1 MIGVY
6 VNIEDLLLKHKS
18 AILGKWFNCI
28 LESYPS
34 EVSRF
39 FKKEVDRFQN
49 PVAYQVARGI
59 EGVYDSLVEG
69 DGREKIQSFL
79 DEIIRIWAVQEVPA
93 SKALSFFVLLKRL
106 IREELEK
113 EGLVDAIASDVVR
126 FESKLDELT
135 LISFDVYMK
144 YREKLFELKVNDV
157 KNRVSGLLRMSGLAT
172 ELEEKNFIENDGEMT
187 TCEVQANEF

>member
-1 MIGVY
+1 MK
-6 VNIEDLLLKHKS
+6 IEDLLLEKK
-18 AILGKWFNCI
+18 AALLDRWFNCI

-49 PVAYQVARGI
+49 PVAYQIAGGM

-69 DGREKIQSFL
+69 NSREKIQPFL
-79 DEIIRIWAVQEVPA
+79 DEIIRIWAVQEVPP
-93 SKALSFFVLLKRL
+93 SKALSFFILLKGL
-106 IREELEK
+106 IREELGR
-113 EGLVDAIASDVVR
+113 EGLVDVMAADVVR

-135 LISFDVYMK
+135 LICFDVYMK
-144 YREKLFELKVNDV
+144 FREKLFELKVNDV

-172 ELEEKNFIENDGEMT
+172 ELEEKNFIESEGEMT